1 MVHRSPAPE
10 ATTALCLAL
19 LLLLFPRTTCSIG
32 TTTGGAPNTAAP
44 CAPAWCGDLA
54 ISYPFW
60 LAGTHPPKCGYDQGF
75 EVTCDKAKAYL
86 KNSTCT
92 YQIQSIFYAMNLLR
106 VAIVGLLSL
115 DDGTC
120 NVDKFVNAS
129 FVPSPAFEIE
139 PQQNQELFFVY
150 DCNLRAPQLPR
161 SWTPLRCGN
170 NGSFTWLSGQYRPED
185 SSMALPGNCN
195 VAMIPVVAYEGA
207 TAADYQRL
215 VEGGFFLSY
224 YLTDTEDH
232 YYYDQ
237 CQACSYRAGH
247 GQCRTIVSDDGFQCY
262 CSDGVYSTTACGE
275 FGSKYSSLVHH
286 KEYSKIYAS
295 TEVM

>member
-1 MVHRSPAPE
+1 M
-10 ATTALCLAL
+10 
-19 LLLLFPRTTCSIG
+19 
-32 TTTGGAPNTAAP
+32 
-44 CAPAWCGDLA
+44 WCGDLA

-75 EVTCDKAKAYL
+75 KVTCDKAKVYL

-92 YQIQSIFYAMNLLR
+92 YQIQAIFYAMKLLR
-106 VAIVGLLSL
+106 VAIAGLSL

-120 NVDKFVNAS
+120 NIDKFVNAS
-129 FVPSPAFEIE
+129 FVPSPPFEIK

-150 DCNLRAPQLPR
+150 DCNLRAPQLPQ

-170 NGSFTWLSGQYRPED
+170 NGSFTWLSREYRPKD
-185 SSMALPGNCN
+185 SSMAMPGNCN

-207 TAADYQRL
+207 TTADYQRL

-224 YLTDTEDH
+224 YLTDTEDDD
-232 YYYDQ
+232 YYDQ

-247 GQCRTIVSDDGFQCY
+247 GQCRTIVSDDG
-262 CSDGVYSTTACGE
+262 SSATA
-275 FGSKYSSLVHH
+275 LT
-286 KEYSKIYAS
+286 AS
-295 TEVM
+295 TRRRPAEPRGLTGRQQL